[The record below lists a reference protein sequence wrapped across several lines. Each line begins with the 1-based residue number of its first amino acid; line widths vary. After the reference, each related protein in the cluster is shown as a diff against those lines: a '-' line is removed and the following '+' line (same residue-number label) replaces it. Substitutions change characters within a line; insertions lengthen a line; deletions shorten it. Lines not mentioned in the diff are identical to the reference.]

1 MYIRTFYAALSIPLF
16 MEENLMLVLSRKPGE
31 KIHIGTGITVTVVAT
46 KGNKV
51 RIGIDAPKDVPVLRS
66 ELGDF
71 LTLDPSEPRPFF
83 SSRS

>member
-1 MYIRTFYAALSIPLF
+1 
-16 MEENLMLVLSRKPGE
+16 MLVLSRKPGE
-31 KIHIGTGITVTVVAT
+31 KIHIGTGITVTVVAA

-66 ELGDF
+66 ELGSF
-71 LTLDPSEPRPFF
+71 LMVDSSESRQLF

>member
-1 MYIRTFYAALSIPLF
+1 MASRQLF
-16 MEENLMLVLSRKPGE
+16 MEESLMLVLSRKPGE
-31 KIHIGTGITVTVVAT
+31 KIHIGTGITITVVAA

-71 LTLDPSEPRPFF
+71 LRSDPSEPQQLFP
-83 SSRS
+83 SRS